1 MSRRGQETIVVIG
14 AGVLGL
20 SSALELIQKP
30 ETSKYQIVLV
40 ADHFSTDPPNPEY
53 STTNA
58 GAHFRPVPAIDTQT
72 ELEGKHAARTYSRFK
87 KLAAEEP
94 AIGIQFMEGI
104 DYVSG
109 AATVNYAAMKPNYV
123 NQEGFRLL
131 EGPEKPPGV
140 EFAARYDSFTVEPDT
155 YCFHLLRRFRLKGG
169 KILRLRLQSAEEAFH
184 LDDYNVSL
192 VVNCSGMGF
201 GDPKSFIIR
210 GQTCLI
216 AKTADKTVT
225 QQNADGTWTF
235 IVPRPL
241 NGGTIVGGTKEVRDW
256 NPAALLAV
264 REGLLQRAAKMYP
277 CIMNSNG
284 GFDVIRDVVGRR
296 PAREGGM
303 RLEVETLSDKRSIVH
318 AYGIGGRGFE
328 TSWGIAEDVH
338 RMVTETLREQAVRRH
353 VEHEHD

>member
-1 MSRRGQETIVVIG
+1 M
-14 AGVLGL
+14 
-20 SSALELIQKP
+20 
-30 ETSKYQIVLV
+30 
-40 ADHFSTDPPNPEY
+40 
-53 STTNA
+53 
-58 GAHFRPVPAIDTQT
+58 
-72 ELEGKHAARTYSRFK
+72 
-87 KLAAEEP
+87 
-94 AIGIQFMEGI
+94 
-104 DYVSG
+104 
-109 AATVNYAAMKPNYV
+109 
-123 NQEGFRLL
+123 
-131 EGPEKPPGV
+131 
-140 EFAARYDSFTVEPDT
+140 
-155 YCFHLLRRFRLKGG
+155 
-169 KILRLRLQSAEEAFH
+169 
-184 LDDYNVSL
+184 
-192 VVNCSGMGF
+192 
-201 GDPKSFIIR
+201 
-210 GQTCLI
+210 
-216 AKTADKTVT
+216 T

-338 RMVTETLREQAVRRH
+338 RMVTETLREQAVVSH
-353 VEHEHD
+353 L

>member
-1 MSRRGQETIVVIG
+1 MKAHGRETIVVIG

-20 SSALELIQKP
+20 SSALELIEKP

-40 ADHFSTDPPNPEY
+40 ADHFSTDPPNPVY
-53 STTNA
+53 ATTNA
-58 GAHFRPVPAIDTQT
+58 GAHFRPIPATDTQT
-72 ELEGKHAARTYSRFK
+72 ERESDHAVRTYSRFK
-87 KLAAEEP
+87 KLAEEEP
-94 AIGIQFMEGI
+94 AFGIEFLEGI
-104 DYVSG
+104 EYVSG
-109 AATVNYAAMKPNYV
+109 PATEKYKAMKPNYV

-131 EGPEKPPGV
+131 EGAEKPAGV
-140 EFAARYDSFTVEPDT
+140 EFAARYESFIFV
-155 YCFHLLRRFRLKGG
+155 
-169 KILRLRLQSAEEAFH
+169 EEAFC

-216 AKTADKTVT
+216 SKTAAKTVT

-235 IVPRPL
+235 LVPRPL
-241 NGGTIVGGTKEVRDW
+241 NGGTVVGGTKEVGDS
-256 NPAALLAV
+256 NPTASIAV
-264 REGLLQRAAKMYP
+264 REELLRNAAKMYP
-277 CIMNSNG
+277 DIVNSKG
-284 GFDVIRDVVGRR
+284 GFDVIKDIVGRR

-303 RLEVETLSDKRSIVH
+303 RLEVEILPNKRPVVH

-338 RMVTETLREQAVRRH
+338 RMVAETLEKRPLASRL
-353 VEHEHD
+353 

>member
-1 MSRRGQETIVVIG
+1 MELRGQETIAVIG

-20 SSALELIQKP
+20 SSALELIEKP
-30 ETSKYQIVLV
+30 QTSKHQIVIV
-40 ADHFSTDPPNPEY
+40 ADHFSTDPPNPVY

-58 GAHFRPVPAIDTQT
+58 GAHYRPVPAINTQT
-72 ELEGKHAARTYSRFK
+72 EREGEHAARTYSRFK

-94 AIGIQFMEGI
+94 AMGIEFMEGI

-109 AATVNYAAMKPNYV
+109 AATANYTAMKPNYV
-123 NQEGFRLL
+123 NSEGFRLL
-131 EGPEKPPGV
+131 EGTEKPQGV
-140 EFAARYDSFTVEPDT
+140 KFAARYDSFTVDPET

-169 KILRLRLQSAEEAFH
+169 KILRLTLQSAEEAFR
-184 LDDYNVSL
+184 LDGYNVAL

-210 GQTCLI
+210 V
-216 AKTADKTVT
+216 A
-225 QQNADGTWTF
+225 QQNEDGTWTF

-241 NGGTIVGGTKEVRDW
+241 DGGTIVGGTKEVRDW
-256 NPAALLAV
+256 NPTASLAV
-264 REGLLQRAAKMYP
+264 REELLQKGAKMYP
-277 CIMNSNG
+277 GIVNSSG

-303 RLEVETLSDKRSIVH
+303 RLEVETLPDKRSIVH

-328 TSWGIAEDVH
+328 TSWGIAEDVQ
-338 RMVTETLREQAVRRH
+338 RMVTESMEKRTLMNRL
-353 VEHEHD
+353 

>member
-1 MSRRGQETIVVIG
+1 MERRGQETIAVIG

-20 SSALELIQKP
+20 SSALEIIEKP

-40 ADHFSTDPPNPEY
+40 ADHFSTDPPNPVY

-58 GAHFRPVPAIDTQT
+58 GAHYRAVPATNTQT
-72 ELEGKHAARTYSRFK
+72 EREGEHAARTFTRFK
-87 KLAAEEP
+87 QLAAEEP

-109 AATVNYAAMKPNYV
+109 PATAGYVAMKPNYV
-123 NQEGFRLL
+123 NSEGFRLL
-131 EGPEKPPGV
+131 KCNEKPPGV
-140 EFAARYDSFTVEPDT
+140 EFAARYDSFTVDPET

-169 KILRLRLQSAEEAFH
+169 KILRLTLQSAEEAFR
-184 LDDYNVSL
+184 LNDYNVSL

-216 AKTADKTVT
+216 AKTVDRTVT

-241 NGGTIVGGTKEVRDW
+241 DGGTIVGGTKEVRDW
-256 NPAALLAV
+256 NPTASLAV
-264 REGLLQRAAKMYP
+264 RQELLQKAATMYP
-277 CIMNSNG
+277 ELVNSSG

-303 RLEVETLSDKRSIVH
+303 RLEVETLPDKRSIVH

-338 RMVTETLREQAVRRH
+338 RMVTETLGKRTLESRL
-353 VEHEHD
+353 